1 MNNLK
6 LSDLKLGQE
15 VIINGM
21 LAVYQGIQKIKVSN
35 FTKAEKIVFKA
46 IGINMFKYY
55 SLTDGTKTL
64 ASLKIEIINS

>member
-6 LSDLKLGQE
+6 FSDLKPGQM
-15 VIINGM
+15 VLINGM
-21 LAVYQGIQKIKVSN
+21 QAVYQGIQKIKISN

-55 SLTDGTKTL
+55 SLTDGIKTL
-64 ASLKIEIINS
+64 SSENIEIINT